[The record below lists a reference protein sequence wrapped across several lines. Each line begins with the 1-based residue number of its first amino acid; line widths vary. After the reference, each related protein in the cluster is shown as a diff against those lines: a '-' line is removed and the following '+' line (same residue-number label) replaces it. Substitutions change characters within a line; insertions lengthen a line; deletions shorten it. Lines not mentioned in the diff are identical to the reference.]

1 MLKIGHG
8 KERKGRYDFVAGK
21 KIASMKDRVRLWGTT
36 SQLRA
41 KRGTMENNLWPA
53 LVRRKNSR
61 RLCGTVLGIYRLEIG
76 NGRNGTEDK
85 LN

>member
-1 MLKIGHG
+1 MEK
-8 KERKGRYDFVAGK
+8 KERGGMIFVAEK

-36 SQLRA
+36 SQLRT

-61 RLCGTVLGIYRLEIG
+61 RL
-76 NGRNGTEDK
+76 
-85 LN
+85 

>member
-1 MLKIGHG
+1 MEK
-8 KERKGRYDFVAGK
+8 KERGGMIFVAEK

-36 SQLRA
+36 SQLRT

-53 LVRRKNSR
+53 LVRRENSR